1 MKTLNEIINLR
12 QHKYD
17 NDRKND
23 SFTMFYRGYMEG
35 WYYAYQDLKE
45 ILEQNGFNLDI
56 FVMNN
61 N

>member
-17 NDRKND
+17 KDIKNNTY
-23 SFTMFYRGYMEG
+23 TMFYQVYMNG

-45 ILEQNGFNLDI
+45 ILEQNGFNTNVI
-56 FVMNN
+56 VMDNT
-61 N
+61 